1 MDPYT
6 HPCRT
11 FGILKILPSIGSPPI
26 ELIIISPLLLEGT
39 PYFQTH
45 IILKLIIIYIYICI
59 LCISHEVI
67 SRAKIQQDAEIP
79 MVDIAI
85 PVVNGDRLPS
95 ETPPYPLHLT
105 EKHGE
110 KTRKK
115 EIAGHP
121 KHVIMYVN
129 MLFICIYIYIY
140 VYIRHVQM

>member
-1 MDPYT
+1 MY
-6 HPCRT
+6 
-11 FGILKILPSIGSPPI
+11 
-26 ELIIISPLLLEGT
+26 
-39 PYFQTH
+39 
-45 IILKLIIIYIYICI
+45 IYIYTCI
-59 LCISHEVI
+59 LCIPHEVI

-115 EIAGHP
+115 EIAGAP
-121 KHVIMYVN
+121 QACNYVLKHVIYMY
-129 MLFICIYIYIY
+129 L
-140 VYIRHVQM
+140 

>member
-1 MDPYT
+1 M
-6 HPCRT
+6 
-11 FGILKILPSIGSPPI
+11 IV
-26 ELIIISPLLLEGT
+26 SPLLLEGT

-45 IILKLIIIYIYICI
+45 IILKLIIICIYIYTCI
-59 LCISHEVI
+59 LCIPHEVI

-115 EIAGHP
+115 EIAGAP
-121 KHVIMYVN
+121 QACNYVLKHVIYMY
-129 MLFICIYIYIY
+129 L
-140 VYIRHVQM
+140 